1 MTNQYMGVVIAI
13 DPEPRWYRWP
23 KVKQKKS
30 DAQDF
35 AVAKADQALRFVT
48 RSAAGALAGLGVHA
62 LLTRF
67 MGPKGP
73 KVD

>member
-1 MTNQYMGVVIAI
+1 MAPIET
-13 DPEPRWYRWP
+13 E
-23 KVKQKKS
+23 KTT